1 MENSQRRFCICLERQ
16 KGGEVTVVLFCKFM
30 GAICVMSA
38 TGYLALNINQMM
50 ELRSRELRKLY
61 SILLQLKSEIQYMAN
76 TLPECFRNL
85 SKGAKEP
92 FTGWLTGL
100 CDSMEKEEAVYW
112 VSGDLAVAKE
122 DFTDGKKNKKESA
135 GFAEIW
141 QEQLEDLYQH
151 SALEKEDLEPLYEL
165 ADKLGMVDMTAQLK
179 AIDYVL
185 LHIEKNRTT
194 LEGELGQKKKV
205 VATLGMF
212 WGFMTLI
219 LLL

>member
-1 MENSQRRFCICLERQ
+1 M
-16 KGGEVTVVLFCKFM
+16 TVVLFCKFM
-30 GAICVMSA
+30 GAVCVMGA
-38 TGYLALNINQMM
+38 MGYLSLNINQTM
-50 ELRSRELRKLY
+50 EMRSRELRKLY

-92 FTGWLTGL
+92 FKDWLIGL
-100 CDSMEKEEAVYW
+100 CGSMEKEDPMYLLGKRCAAIEEEFAD
-112 VSGDLAVAKE
+112 GD
-122 DFTDGKKNKKESA
+122 KNEKESA

-141 QEQLEDLYQH
+141 REQLEYLYQN

-165 ADKLGMVDMTAQLK
+165 ADKLGTVDVTAQLK

-185 LHIEKNRTT
+185 LHIEKNRVT

>member
-1 MENSQRRFCICLERQ
+1 M
-16 KGGEVTVVLFCKFM
+16 VLICKFI
-30 GAICVMSA
+30 GAICVMGA
-38 TGYLALNINQMM
+38 TGYLALNINQTM

-92 FTGWLTGL
+92 FKGWLTSL
-100 CDSMEKEEAVYW
+100 CDSMEKEDAVYSF
-112 VSGDLAVAKE
+112 SGDFAVTKE
-122 DFTDGKKNKKESA
+122 DFADGGKNRKESA

-141 QEQLEDLYQH
+141 QEQLEYLYQH
-151 SALEKEDLEPLYEL
+151 SALEKDDLEPLYEL
-165 ADKLGMVDMTAQLK
+165 ADKLGTVDTTAQLK

-185 LHIEKNRTT
+185 LHVDKSRTT